1 MDAEILKAVADPN
14 RLQILKLLRGGERCL
29 CDVSA
34 ALGMSDALASHHVKR
49 LAAAGLVKT
58 RRRGLWLYCS
68 LDTAKLESLA
78 DDVRA
83 LSVLTPGAGDD
94 ACCGSRTAR
103 KGDPNE

>member
-1 MDAEILKAVADPN
+1 VDAEILKAVADES
-14 RLQILKLLRGGERCL
+14 RLQILNLLRGGERCL

-58 RRRGLWLYCS
+58 RRCGLWLYCS

-78 DDVRA
+78 NEVRA
-83 LSVLTPGAGDD
+83 LSVLTPKGDD
-94 ACCGSRTAR
+94 GCCSPRANRGGSR
-103 KGDPNE
+103 